1 MTRWYIWLLMR
12 PRGRWRVQQVAA
24 EGFHL
29 AVRQKN
35 QRQQLGNT
43 LLQESVGVGFVVSAA
58 AAAAAAVAEWV

>member
-1 MTRWYIWLLMR
+1 
-12 PRGRWRVQQVAA
+12 VQQVAA